1 MANITQKITP
11 FFWFE
16 KGAEDAAEYYV
27 SVFKD
32 SKIKSMQKYPEAA
45 EEVSGQKA
53 GSVMSVD
60 LVLDG
65 VNFQFL
71 NGGKIPNFDLNS
83 SAISFVVT
91 CDTQEEIDS
100 FWEKLSAVPERE
112 QCGWCVDKFG
122 VTWQIVPNVLNE
134 FLSDPDQKKV
144 ERVTACFLQMKKFDI
159 AELKK
164 AYAGKQFL
172 TAGQPNYLQTIYR
185 TQYILEFIL

>member
-1 MANITQKITP
+1 MVKVTQKITP
-11 FFWFE
+11 FLWFE

-27 SVFKD
+27 SVFKN
-32 SKIKSMQKYPEAA
+32 SKIKKIQKYPEAA

-60 LVLDG
+60 LELDG

-71 NGGKIPNFDLNS
+71 NGGKIPNFDLTS

-91 CDTQEEIDS
+91 CDTQEEIDY
-100 FWEKLSAVPERE
+100 FWAKLSAVPQRE

-122 VTWQIVPNVLNE
+122 VTWQIVPNVLNIL
-134 FLSDPDQKKV
+134 LSDQDQQKV

-159 AELKK
+159 AKLKK
-164 AYAGKQFL
+164 AYEGK
-172 TAGQPNYLQTIYR
+172 
-185 TQYILEFIL
+185 